1 MIVSLAV
8 MVEKENAHLAGE
20 MGIVRV
26 RVG

>member
-8 MVEKENAHLAGE
+8 WVEKENAHLAGE